1 MDFWEFR
8 NKEFARR
15 DARLQNGQPME
26 LIKTDDDKER
36 LHIVYVM
43 TWVGICGGS
52 KIILQHCNQLVSR
65 GHRTTIVCHFPKPDW
80 FELDASVAFIHAPM
94 GEVLC
99 EYIPRCD
106 VIVATYWK
114 EIYECVEQKI
124 APVVYFE
131 QGDTHLFDQ
140 ESIDVYTMRH
150 IRKQISIA
158 PFVYTVSTFASEKL
172 KAHFSVNANVIPNA
186 IDKTIFF
193 PISDAKVPDDGG
205 KTIITTIGSEHIGF
219 KCIVNIVIAIAI
231 LRKMGHDIEF
241 IWISPDAPSKLTM
254 VPVRINPCQKE
265 IGECMRK
272 SDIYVCAS
280 HYESFC
286 LPVLEAMTSGA
297 AVITTDNGGIR
308 DFVKDRVSGLIIE
321 QNNIADMVEKI
332 AMLISDTQL
341 RQGIAAAAMEA
352 AQAFDWQYTTDKLID
367 YYQDIASYRN
377 PSSGTI
383 IL

>member
-1 MDFWEFR
+1 MEFREFR

-15 DARLQNGQPME
+15 AARLQTSKPME
-26 LIKTDDDKER
+26 LVKTNEQKER

-52 KIILQHCNQLVSR
+52 KIILQHCNQLAQK
-65 GHRTTIVCHFPKPDW
+65 GHKATIVCHFPKPSW
-80 FELDASVAFIHAPM
+80 FPLDARVAFVHAPM

-114 EIYECVEQKI
+114 EIYECMEQKI
-124 APVVYFE
+124 APVIYFE
-131 QGDTHLFDQ
+131 QGDTHLFDHAAM
-140 ESIDVYTMRH
+140 DAYTLEH
-150 IRKQISIA
+150 IRKQISLA

-172 KAHFSVNANVIPNA
+172 KENFNADALVIPNA

-193 PISDAKVPDDGG
+193 PNPNVKELNAG
-205 KTIITTIGSEHIGF
+205 KKTVITTIGSEHIGF
-219 KCIVNIVIAIAI
+219 KCVTNIIVAIAI
-231 LRKMGHDIEF
+231 LRKMNHDIEF
-241 IWISPDAPSKLTM
+241 IWISPDVPSKLTM
-254 VPVRINPCQKE
+254 IPARINPTQKE

-286 LPVLEAMTSGA
+286 LPVLEAMASGA

-308 DFVKDRVSGLIIE
+308 DFVKDGENGLIIGK
-321 QNNIADMVEKI
+321 NNIADMIEKI
-332 AMLISDTQL
+332 TMLINDTKL
-341 RQGIAAAAMEA
+341 RQNIAAAAMEA
-352 AQAFDWQYTTDKLID
+352 AQAFDWEYTTDKLIN
-367 YYQDIASYRN
+367 YYRDIASYQ
-377 PSSGTI
+377 I
-383 IL
+383 KI